1 MPGRIVRKR
10 YDLCQIP
17 EKPNLE
23 FENKLWQKN
32 TRFVAGLDEAGRGA
46 LAGPLIA
53 AAVILPADHTDL
65 LEALDGVRDSKQLT
79 PKKREALVETIKST
93 ALYWAFGR
101 VEAEEID
108 QKGISLAGQFVF
120 MRAIENLPQTPE
132 HLLLDF
138 FAIPQ
143 FPMFQTPIVK
153 GDQRSLSIACASVLA
168 KTARDEEMRTLDEI
182 YPGYGFSQNKGYG
195 TLAHRKAIER
205 FGPCP
210 QHRMSFTLLP
220 LQLPIPGLME

>member
-1 MPGRIVRKR
+1 MRKR
-10 YDLCQIP
+10 YDLKQIP

-23 FENKLWQKN
+23 FETKLWQKN

-53 AAVILPADHTDL
+53 AAVILPPERPDL
-65 LEALDGVRDSKQLT
+65 LEALEGVRDSKKLT
-79 PKKREALVETIKST
+79 PKKRQALVETIKST
-93 ALYWAFGR
+93 ALFWAYGR

-108 QKGISLAGQFVF
+108 QKGIMLAGQFVF
-120 MRAIENLPQTPE
+120 MRAIENLDQTPE

-143 FPMFQTPIVK
+143 LPMFQTAVVK
-153 GDQRSLSIACASVLA
+153 GDARSMSIACASVLA
-168 KTARDEEMRTLDEI
+168 KVARDEEMRTLDEI

-195 TLAHRKAIER
+195 TLAHREAIER

-210 QHRMSFTLLP
+210 QHRQSFTLLP
-220 LQLPIPGLME
+220 LQLPIPGLIP

>member
-1 MPGRIVRKR
+1 VRKR
-10 YDLCQIP
+10 YDLSQIP

-23 FENKLWQKN
+23 FENKLWAKN

-53 AAVILPADHTDL
+53 AAVILPCERTDL
-65 LEALDGVRDSKQLT
+65 LEVLGGVRDSKQLT
-79 PKKREALVETIKST
+79 AKQREALVETIKST
-93 ALYWAFGR
+93 ALFWAYGR

-120 MRAIENLPQTPE
+120 IRAIENLEQTPE

-143 FPMFQTPIVK
+143 LPMFQTPVVK

-168 KTARDEEMRTLDEI
+168 KVARDEEMRTLDEI

-195 TLAHRKAIER
+195 TLAHREAIER

-210 QHRMSFTLLP
+210 QHRQSFTLLP